1 MVDINGSLWYKIPS
15 YALITPD
22 YTKLCIQD
30 GDSALVYSL
39 LGLMVAHLQCGIIV
53 NEWGFEFIDSDPV
66 DAALFTVKLDPVQ
79 VDHCRENGELDITLR
94 DAKEGKKLVKT
105 DHSGHLSLK

>member
-1 MVDINGSLWYKIPS
+1 M
-15 YALITPD
+15 
-22 YTKLCIQD
+22 
-30 GDSALVYSL
+30 
-39 LGLMVAHLQCGIIV
+39 AHLQCGIIV

-105 DHSGHLSLK
+105 DHNGHLSLK